1 MVDALRLAE
10 REVIAELVWREFNR
24 FFRPCTDEDAAEWR
38 GVQWHEPDV
47 RVVADVVVE
56 LETRGTDEANWV
68 HFHFYGDRVV
78 HVRYTGLVHFNV
90 QPAQL
95 MAAAAARQAHAA
107 QSPDESTDVASYE
120 ASDDEEVYGEAVF
133 ETWNGDWTIPHVT
146 MCWPIAEAL
155 HAAGAVQQWA
165 NFRRREK
172 RRFEGVLWHGFNLL
186 MRPVASVFQSSQSL
200 LVRWVDAWG
209 CGGGRAPAWAFSGRG
224 QLQQAC
230 GFTAV

>member
-1 MVDALRLAE
+1 MLVTDPAGEQMLGNGMQRWGILLPVGPRGWVVDKLHECSRNALSLAE

-107 QSPDESTDVASYE
+107 LSPDESTDEASDE
-120 ASDDEEVYGEAVF
+120 TSDDEE
-133 ETWNGDWTIPHVT
+133 
-146 MCWPIAEAL
+146 
-155 HAAGAVQQWA
+155 
-165 NFRRREK
+165 
-172 RRFEGVLWHGFNLL
+172 
-186 MRPVASVFQSSQSL
+186 
-200 LVRWVDAWG
+200 
-209 CGGGRAPAWAFSGRG
+209 
-224 QLQQAC
+224 
-230 GFTAV
+230 